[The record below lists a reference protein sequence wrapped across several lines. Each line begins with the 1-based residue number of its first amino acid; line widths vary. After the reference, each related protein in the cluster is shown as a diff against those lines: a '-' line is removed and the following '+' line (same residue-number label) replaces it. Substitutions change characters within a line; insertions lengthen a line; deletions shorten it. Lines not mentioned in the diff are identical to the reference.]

1 MKKNMNNATHI
12 EGYLYEHDLALKESG
27 PNSKN
32 PGTEYIAGTVNIA
45 TNEAKDNIVPV
56 HFTYVTATTKQGK
69 PNATFGILKDI
80 IDGKL
85 GSIMGGNVDN
95 PAKLRI
101 DSAIG
106 LNEFYSD
113 RNGQEELV
121 SVKRNEGGFVHT
133 TNSLNDLENNR
144 NTFRVDMLI
153 TGVKHV
159 EADEERGYPEKAIVK
174 GAIFNFRN
182 ELLPVEF
189 STVHPGAISYFEG
202 LEASSKNPVFTEVRG
217 EQISETIV
225 KRIEE
230 ASAFGG
236 VSVREVKNTRK
247 DWVITWAAEETYEW
261 DSEESITA
269 AEVQKAMADREIALA
284 AMKQQADEW
293 KAKKSAGQTA
303 APATGGFNF

>member
-12 EGYLYEHDLALKESG
+12 EGFLYEHDLALKESG

-32 PGTEYIAGTVNIA
+32 PGTQYISGTVSIA
-45 TNEAKDNIVPV
+45 TNNNKDNIVPV

-69 PNATFGILKDI
+69 PNATYGILSDI

-85 GSIMGGNVDN
+85 GSMMSGAGDN
-95 PAKLRI
+95 AAKLRI

-113 RNGQEELV
+113 RNGTEELV

-153 TGVKHV
+153 TGVRHV
-159 EADEERGYPEKAIVK
+159 EADEERGLPEKAIIK

-182 ELLPVEF
+182 DLLPVEF
-189 STVHPGAISYFEG
+189 SAIHPGAISYFES

-217 EQISETIV
+217 EQVSETIT
-225 KRIEE
+225 KTIEE
-230 ASAFGG
+230 KSAFGEA
-236 VSVREVKNTRK
+236 SVREVKNTRK

-261 DSEESITA
+261 DSEETITA
-269 AEVQKAMADREIALA
+269 AEVQKAMADREVALA
-284 AMKQQADEW
+284 TMKKNQDEW
-293 KAKKSAGQTA
+293 KAKNSAGQTA
-303 APATGGFNF
+303 APAKGGFNF

>member
-153 TGVKHV
+153 TGVKHID
-159 EADEERGYPEKAIVK
+159 ADEERGYPEKAIVK

>member
-69 PNATFGILKDI
+69 SNATFGILKDI

-106 LNEFYSD
+106 LNEWFTD

-153 TGVKHV
+153 TGVKHID
-159 EADEERGYPEKAIVK
+159 ADEERGYPEKAIVK

-284 AMKQQADEW
+284 AMKQQADDW
-293 KAKKSAGQTA
+293 KAKKSGGQTA

>member
-45 TNEAKDNIVPV
+45 TNESKDNIVPV

-159 EADEERGYPEKAIVK
+159 DADEERGYPEKAIVK

-293 KAKKSAGQTA
+293 KAKKAAGQTA

>member
-12 EGYLYEHDLALKESG
+12 EGFLYEHDLALKESG

-32 PGTEYIAGTVNIA
+32 PGTQYISGTVSIA
-45 TNEAKDNIVPV
+45 TNNNKDNIVPV

-69 PNATFGILKDI
+69 PNATYGILSDI

-85 GSIMGGNVDN
+85 GSMMGGAGDN
-95 PAKLRI
+95 AAKLRI

-106 LNEFYSD
+106 LQEFYSD
-113 RNGQEELV
+113 RSGQEEFV

-153 TGVKHV
+153 TGVRHI
-159 EADEERGYPEKAIVK
+159 EADEEKGLPEKAIIK

-182 ELLPVEF
+182 DLLPVEF
-189 STVHPGAISYFEG
+189 SAVHPGAISYFES

-217 EQISETIV
+217 EQVSETIT
-225 KRIEE
+225 KTIEE
-230 ASAFGG
+230 KSAFGEA
-236 VSVREVKNTRK
+236 SIREVKNVRK

-261 DSEESITA
+261 DNEETITA
-269 AEVQKAMADREIALA
+269 AEVQKAMADREVALA
-284 AMKQQADEW
+284 TMKKNQDEW
-293 KAKKSAGQTA
+293 KAKNSAGQTA
-303 APATGGFNF
+303 APAKGGFNF

>member
-32 PGTEYIAGTVNIA
+32 PGTEYIAGTVGIA

-56 HFTYVTATTKQGK
+56 HFTYVTATTKKGK

-106 LNEFYSD
+106 LNEWFTD

-133 TNSLNDLENNR
+133 TNSLNDLESNR

-153 TGVKHV
+153 TGVKHID
-159 EADEERGYPEKAIVK
+159 ADEERGYPEKAIVK

-236 VSVREVKNTRK
+236 VSVREVKNSRK

>member
-12 EGYLYEHDLALKESG
+12 EGFLYEHDLALKESG

-32 PGTEYIAGTVNIA
+32 PGTQYISGTVSIA
-45 TNEAKDNIVPV
+45 TNNNKDNIVPV

-69 PNATFGILKDI
+69 PNATYGILSDI

-85 GSIMGGNVDN
+85 GSMMGGAGDN
-95 PAKLRI
+95 AAKLRI

-113 RNGQEELV
+113 RNGTEELV

-133 TNSLNDLENNR
+133 TNNLNDLENNR

-153 TGVKHV
+153 TGVRHV
-159 EADEERGYPEKAIVK
+159 EADEERGLPEKAIIK

-182 ELLPVEF
+182 DLLPVEF
-189 STVHPGAISYFEG
+189 SAIHPGAISYFES

-217 EQISETIV
+217 EQVSETIT
-225 KRIEE
+225 KTIEE
-230 ASAFGG
+230 KSAFGEA
-236 VSVREVKNTRK
+236 SVREVKNTRK

-261 DSEESITA
+261 DSEETITA
-269 AEVQKAMADREIALA
+269 AEVQKAMADREVALA
-284 AMKQQADEW
+284 TMKKNQDEW
-293 KAKKSAGQTA
+293 KAKNSAGQTA
-303 APATGGFNF
+303 APAKGGFNF

>member
-12 EGYLYEHDLALKESG
+12 EGYLYEHDLTLKESG

-56 HFTYVTATTKQGK
+56 HFTYVTATTKKGK

-85 GSIMGGNVDN
+85 GSIMGGSVDN

-106 LNEFYSD
+106 LNEWFTD

-133 TNSLNDLENNR
+133 TNSLNDLESNR

-153 TGVKHV
+153 TGVKHID
-159 EADEERGYPEKAIVK
+159 ADEERGYPEKAIVK

-236 VSVREVKNTRK
+236 VSVREVKNSRK

-284 AMKQQADEW
+284 AMKQQAEEW
-293 KAKKSAGQTA
+293 KAEKSAGQTA

>member
-12 EGYLYEHDLALKESG
+12 EGFLYEHDLALKESG

-32 PGTEYIAGTVNIA
+32 PGTQYISGTVSIA
-45 TNEAKDNIVPV
+45 TNNNKDNIVPV

-69 PNATFGILKDI
+69 PNATYGILSDI

-85 GSIMGGNVDN
+85 GSMMGGAGDN
-95 PAKLRI
+95 AAKLRI

-106 LNEFYSD
+106 LQEFYSD
-113 RNGQEELV
+113 RSGQEEFV

-153 TGVKHV
+153 TGVRHI
-159 EADEERGYPEKAIVK
+159 EADEERGLPEKAIIK

-182 ELLPVEF
+182 DLLPVEF
-189 STVHPGAISYFEG
+189 SAVHPGAISYFES

-217 EQISETIV
+217 EQVSETIT
-225 KRIEE
+225 KTIEE
-230 ASAFGG
+230 KSAFGEA
-236 VSVREVKNTRK
+236 SIREVKNVRK

-261 DSEESITA
+261 DNEETITA
-269 AEVQKAMADREIALA
+269 AEVQKAMADREVALA
-284 AMKQQADEW
+284 TMKKNQDEW
-293 KAKKSAGQTA
+293 KAKNSAGQTA
-303 APATGGFNF
+303 APAKGGFNF

>member
-27 PNSKN
+27 PNAKN

-56 HFTYVTATTKQGK
+56 HFTYVTATTKKGK

-85 GSIMGGNVDN
+85 GSIMGGSVDN

-106 LNEFYSD
+106 LNEWFTD

-159 EADEERGYPEKAIVK
+159 EADEERGLPEKAIVK

-236 VSVREVKNTRK
+236 VSVREVKNSRK

-284 AMKQQADEW
+284 AMKQQTEEW
-293 KAKKSAGQTA
+293 KDKKSAGQTA

>member
-56 HFTYVTATTKQGK
+56 HFTYVTATTKKGK

-106 LNEFYSD
+106 LNEWFTD

-133 TNSLNDLENNR
+133 TNSLNDLESNR

-236 VSVREVKNTRK
+236 VSVREVKNSRK